1 VKGVH
6 FRREDLVGVVDDR
19 CGVSMLQDCLRDPD
33 HWFRDGHAEIL
44 KAMGNTR
51 TVQFVCD
58 GRKFLLK
65 HYRFRGWWQSMRGLL
80 GGSRGAKAVRRSDLF
95 LQAGIPTPRP
105 VALLERRR
113 FKIPRESYL
122 CYEFLPEAEN
132 LTERYR
138 RVGEAVFLESQI
150 LSAIGRDAARIH
162 GAALYHGDLKWS
174 NILVS
179 EEVRGIARL
188 IDLDGAGKAS
198 FRKEERFV
206 RDVSRFLVDLMEN
219 MNTSRPG
226 MADFLRTYLESRQLG
241 EPRRRFFLRRVEEQV
256 DEKLSAHART
266 RGNRVRVAKGDITEI
281 LDGRYGAKDV

>member
-1 VKGVH
+1 MKGACFHCSDLIGVIDVKYADPG
-6 FRREDLVGVVDDR
+6 
-19 CGVSMLQDCLRDPD
+19 LQDCLRDPD
-33 HWFRDGHAEIL
+33 RWFHDGRAKIL
-44 KAMGNTR
+44 KSMGNTR
-51 TVQFVCD
+51 TVQFVCG

-65 HYRFRGWWQSMRGLL
+65 HYRFRGWMQALRSLL

-95 LQAGIPTPRP
+95 LRAGIPTPRP

-138 RVGEAVFLESQI
+138 RAGETLFLESKI

-162 GAALYHGDLKWS
+162 GAGLYHGDLKWS
-174 NILVS
+174 NILVT

-198 FRKEERFV
+198 FRKEERFA

-219 MNTSRPG
+219 MNTSLPG
-226 MADFLRTYLESRQLG
+226 MADFLRAYLECRRFG
-241 EPRRRFFLRRVEEQV
+241 ERRRNFFLHRIEEQV
-256 DEKLSAHART
+256 DEKLLVHVRT
-266 RGNRVRVAKGDITEI
+266 RGNRVRVAKGDITGI
-281 LDGRYGAKDV
+281 LDGRDGVNGV